1 MCNLS
6 QSILEEG
13 KTEGMFETLFALVQ
27 KRLLTLK
34 DAASQAGLTEATFRQ
49 KMTDMSNHD
58 HDKISDQADVFQNP

>member
-34 DAASQAGLTEATFRQ
+34 DAASQAGLTEAAFRQ

-58 HDKISDQADVFQNP
+58 HDKISDRADVFQNP